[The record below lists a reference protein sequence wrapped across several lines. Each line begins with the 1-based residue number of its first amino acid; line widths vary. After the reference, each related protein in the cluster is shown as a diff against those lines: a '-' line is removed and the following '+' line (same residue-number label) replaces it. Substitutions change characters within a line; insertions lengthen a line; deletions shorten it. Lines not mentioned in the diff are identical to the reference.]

1 MDVGIHPNAKKHLT
15 EKQVLGAWFAVTE
28 CIRRESEDEPPRWLA
43 IGWLPDGRS
52 VELVA
57 VELISWMA
65 HYSCPVSG
73 SEEILAR
80 DRASSAEGSMMSRA
94 YTAANGQVVTDEMID
109 AWCESYE
116 HGGFPD
122 GEHTVGGIVHG
133 RPPLS
138 SEGTAT
144 LSVKIP
150 LGMKEAI
157 RRRAA
162 AEGMTPSEFA
172 RAALSEKLLA
182 VG

>member
-1 MDVGIHPNAKKHLT
+1 MDVEIHPNAKKHLT
-15 EKQVLGAWFAVTE
+15 EG
-28 CIRRESEDEPPRWLA
+28 P
-43 IGWLPDGRS
+43 
-52 VELVA
+52 
-57 VELISWMA
+57 
-65 HYSCPVSG
+65 
-73 SEEILAR
+73 
-80 DRASSAEGSMMSRA
+80 MMSKA
-94 YTAANGQVVTDEMID
+94 YTAANGQVATDEMID

-157 RRRAA
+157 RRRVA

>member
-1 MDVGIHPNAKKHLT
+1 
-15 EKQVLGAWFAVTE
+15 
-28 CIRRESEDEPPRWLA
+28 
-43 IGWLPDGRS
+43 
-52 VELVA
+52 
-57 VELISWMA
+57 
-65 HYSCPVSG
+65 
-73 SEEILAR
+73 
-80 DRASSAEGSMMSRA
+80 MMSKA

-109 AWCESYE
+109 TWCESYE
-116 HGGFPD
+116 HGEFP
-122 GEHTVGGIVHG
+122 VGGIVHG

-182 VG
+182 AG

>member
-1 MDVGIHPNAKKHLT
+1 
-15 EKQVLGAWFAVTE
+15 
-28 CIRRESEDEPPRWLA
+28 
-43 IGWLPDGRS
+43 
-52 VELVA
+52 
-57 VELISWMA
+57 
-65 HYSCPVSG
+65 
-73 SEEILAR
+73 
-80 DRASSAEGSMMSRA
+80 MMGKT

-116 HGGFPD
+116 RGEFPD
-122 GEHTVGGIVHG
+122 GEHTG
-133 RPPLS
+133 
-138 SEGTAT
+138 EGTAT

-182 VG
+182 AG

>member
-1 MDVGIHPNAKKHLT
+1 MVR
-15 EKQVLGAWFAVTE
+15 VVRAW
-28 CIRRESEDEPPRWLA
+28 R
-43 IGWLPDGRS
+43 
-52 VELVA
+52 
-57 VELISWMA
+57 
-65 HYSCPVSG
+65 VSG
-73 SEEILAR
+73 WR
-80 DRASSAEGSMMSRA
+80 
-94 YTAANGQVVTDEMID
+94 THC
-109 AWCESYE
+109 W
-116 HGGFPD
+116 
-122 GEHTVGGIVHG
+122 GIVHG

-182 VG
+182 AG

>member
-1 MDVGIHPNAKKHLT
+1 
-15 EKQVLGAWFAVTE
+15 
-28 CIRRESEDEPPRWLA
+28 
-43 IGWLPDGRS
+43 
-52 VELVA
+52 
-57 VELISWMA
+57 
-65 HYSCPVSG
+65 
-73 SEEILAR
+73 
-80 DRASSAEGSMMSRA
+80 MMGKT

-116 HGGFPD
+116 RGEFPD

-138 SEGTAT
+138 GEGTAT

-172 RAALSEKLLA
+172 RAAQLVEQRTENPRVRGSIPFPATLN
-182 VG
+182 

>member
-1 MDVGIHPNAKKHLT
+1 
-15 EKQVLGAWFAVTE
+15 
-28 CIRRESEDEPPRWLA
+28 
-43 IGWLPDGRS
+43 
-52 VELVA
+52 
-57 VELISWMA
+57 
-65 HYSCPVSG
+65 
-73 SEEILAR
+73 
-80 DRASSAEGSMMSRA
+80 MSKA

-109 AWCESYE
+109 TWCESYE
-116 HGGFPD
+116 HGEFPD
-122 GEHTVGGIVHG
+122 GEHTVHG

-182 VG
+182 AG

>member
-1 MDVGIHPNAKKHLT
+1 
-15 EKQVLGAWFAVTE
+15 
-28 CIRRESEDEPPRWLA
+28 
-43 IGWLPDGRS
+43 
-52 VELVA
+52 
-57 VELISWMA
+57 
-65 HYSCPVSG
+65 
-73 SEEILAR
+73 
-80 DRASSAEGSMMSRA
+80 MMGKT

-116 HGGFPD
+116 RGEFPD
-122 GEHTVGGIVHG
+122 GEHTVGGIVRG

-138 SEGTAT
+138 GEGT
-144 LSVKIP
+144 VKIP

-182 VG
+182 AG